1 MSPPGSVSPRPLPV
15 AIALAVTLAGVG
27 AMFASGFLA
36 PRLGLGLRAQ
46 IAFGTV
52 LLAVP
57 ALGALVLRPPAW
69 PAAAGRPPSERTLA
83 LSGLL
88 GGALWVGSV
97 GLMELQ
103 SAVWP
108 PDPRYL
114 EVFRSIH
121 RALAPS
127 GPLDALVSVAVI
139 AVLPGICEELVV
151 RGVLLPS
158 LAGALPGAAAVVA
171 SAALFGAMH
180 GDAYRFA
187 FTFAVGLV
195 FGALRLR
202 TGSLWPPVVAHV
214 TLNTLTFLI
223 APLVDDPSQAY
234 TPQPALGLACLLA
247 GAAVAWPLLRALGPS
262 VDSPGSAA

>member
-1 MSPPGSVSPRPLPV
+1 
-15 AIALAVTLAGVG
+15 
-27 AMFASGFLA
+27 MFAGGVLA
-36 PRLGLGLRAQ
+36 PRFGFGLRAQ
-46 IAFGTV
+46 IALGTL

-57 ALGALVLRPPAW
+57 ALGALVVSPPAW
-69 PAAAGRPPSERTLA
+69 PAAAGRAPSGRMLA

-88 GGALWVGSV
+88 GAALWVGSV

-103 SAVWP
+103 ATLWP

-114 EVFRSIH
+114 EMFRSIH
-121 RALAPS
+121 QALAPR

-139 AVLPGICEELVV
+139 AVLPGVCEELVV
-151 RGVLLPS
+151 RGLLLPS
-158 LAGALPGAAAVVA
+158 LAGALTGAGTRPAPRPALGPAAAVA
-171 SAALFGAMH
+171 LSAALFAAMH

-202 TGSLWPPVVAHV
+202 TASLWPPVVAHV

-223 APLVDDPSQAY
+223 APLVDDPGGAY

-247 GAAVAWPLLRALGPS
+247 GTAVAWPLLRALGPS